1 MSMFK
6 LLRARF
12 KNFYKFTDF
21 VCEFGDRVTHLIGIN
36 GSGKST
42 VAYKGL
48 LACLNGISENKG
60 GLIGKRFLFIGKTG
74 KSTDIEYTFKDQDNG
89 AEFTVRRHFTASG
102 QDPLKFQ
109 STSGDQID
117 DSWLRSFLNVSL
129 MSAKNFCALSGREQA
144 LALGIDTSPFEA
156 QIKKLKDEYTLLN
169 RDLKNMGEIA
179 PVEPTE
185 MVNIAELS
193 GRKAKMRDALNAKYL
208 ENKNANQI
216 KREAY
221 NKECNKRE
229 DAIESFEMEQERRR
243 IKISNAHD
251 CFEKLIE
258 LGFDCTDLLKWIDS
272 LPKPENTIPF
282 KEIPEP
288 EYINEMPDDT
298 ELQLIDSEML
308 RATETNAKAG
318 AYIEYKKNVE
328 RKEAKKKE
336 LADNKAKQETAG
348 AEAVAY
354 IKQFKFP
361 FAGLSV
367 DEDGGLV
374 LDGRPLN
381 ESYYSRGELEII
393 VAQLHASLNPDFR
406 TRFIDDF
413 DLIDDDNQDKILKAL
428 DEKGFQ
434 VITAEVRKTKD
445 RENTLI
451 LRECAIA
458 TDEDERPTLL

>member
-21 VCEFGDRVTHLIGIN
+21 VCEFGDRVTHLVGIN

-48 LACLNGISENKG
+48 LACLNGISEQKG
-60 GLIGKRFLFIGKTG
+60 GLIGKRFLFIGKGG
-74 KSTDIEYTFKDQDNG
+74 KSADIEYTFKDQDNG
-89 AEFTVRRHFTASG
+89 AEFTIKRHVTSSG
-102 QDPLKFQ
+102 QDLKFQ

-129 MSAKNFCALSGREQA
+129 MSAKNFCALSGRDQA
-144 LALGIDTSPFEA
+144 LALGINTAPFEA
-156 QIKKLKDEYTLLN
+156 QIKKLKDEYTLIN

-179 PVEPTE
+179 TVEPAE
-185 MVNIAELS
+185 MVNMSEMVERKEKIRAALNTKYIENKKVNKTKRDEYNKKCDSRREKITAIIEANEELQGKIASAVECCQVLS
-193 GRKAKMRDALNAKYL
+193 G
-208 ENKNANQI
+208 
-216 KREAY
+216 
-221 NKECNKRE
+221 
-229 DAIESFEMEQERRR
+229 
-243 IKISNAHD
+243 
-251 CFEKLIE
+251 
-258 LGFDCTDLLKWIDS
+258 LGFNCADLVKWIEA
-272 LPKPENTIPF
+272 LPKPATTEIP
-282 KEIPEP
+282 EIPEP
-288 EYINEMPDDT
+288 EYEEEMPDDT

-318 AYIEYKKNVE
+318 AYIEYKKKVE
-328 RKEAKKKE
+328 LKEAKKKE
-336 LADNKAKQETAG
+336 LADNKVNQDAVR
-348 AEAVAY
+348 AEAVLY

-367 DEDGGLV
+367 DEDGELI
-374 LDGRPLN
+374 LDGRYLN

-413 DLIDDDNQDKILKAL
+413 DLIDDHNQDKILKAL

-451 LRECAIA
+451 LRECSVA
-458 TDEDERPTLL
+458 TDDDERPTLL

>member
-1 MSMFK
+1 MSMIK
-6 LLRARF
+6 LLKARF

-21 VCEFGDRVTHLIGIN
+21 VCEFGERVTHLVGIN

-48 LACLNGISENKG
+48 LACLNGISEQRG
-60 GLIGKRFLFIGKTG
+60 GLIGKRFLFIGKGG
-74 KSTDIEYTFKDQDNG
+74 KSADIEYTFKDQDNG
-89 AEFTVRRHFTASG
+89 SEFTIKRHVTPSG
-102 QDPLKFQ
+102 QDLKFQ

-129 MSAKNFCALSGREQA
+129 MSAKNFCDLSGREQSI
-144 LALGIDTSPFEA
+144 ALGIDTTPFES
-156 QIKKLKDEYTLLN
+156 QLKKLKDEYTILN
-169 RDLKNMGEIA
+169 RELKNMGEIT
-179 PVEPTE
+179 PVEPAE
-185 MVNIAELS
+185 MVNMAELIE
-193 GRKAKMRDALNAKYL
+193 RKEKMRALLNTKYL
-208 ENKNANQI
+208 ANKKANQTM
-216 KREAY
+216 RDEY
-221 NKECNKRE
+221 NKKCKEREEKIRQIEQSNDDLQGNISEADEC
-229 DAIESFEMEQERRR
+229 R
-243 IKISNAHD
+243 IVLSR
-251 CFEKLIE
+251 
-258 LGFDCTDLLKWIDS
+258 LGFDCTALISWIEAM
-272 LPKPENTIPF
+272 PQPQNTESI

-288 EYINEMPDDT
+288 EYINEMPDDS
-298 ELQLIDSEML
+298 ELQLIDSEIL
-308 RATETNAKAG
+308 RASETNAKAG

-328 RKEAKKKE
+328 LKEAKKKE
-336 LADNKAKQETAG
+336 LADNKAKQESAVS
-348 AEAVAY
+348 EAIAY

-381 ESYYSRGELEII
+381 EAYFSRGELEII

-413 DLIDDDNQDKILKAL
+413 DLIDDENQEKILKVL